1 MVSVR
6 EDGGALTSKT
16 KNRLT
21 LLLVDDDVEL
31 CSMMQEF
38 ICEAGHRLDV
48 AHNGSEGLTR
58 VLNGSY
64 DLMILDVMMPL
75 IDGVTVLQQ
84 IRRKMDIPVILLT
97 ARVQPKD
104 RIDGLNSGADDY
116 VPKPFDPDE
125 LHARIHAV
133 LRRSRRSRE
142 SVEDITTVGD
152 LRLDAR
158 TREVQLSGA
167 SIELTSIEFD
177 VLELLVRSV
186 GRIVPRDEI
195 TMLIFGREST
205 PYDRFLDVHISHLR
219 KKLEC
224 GKTLIR
230 AVRGVGYI
238 FTGRF

>member
-1 MVSVR
+1 MVDIG
-6 EDGGALTSKT
+6 ENGGALTLERN
-16 KNRLT
+16 NRLS

-38 ICEAGHRLDV
+38 IGEAGHQLDV
-48 AHNGSEGLTR
+48 AYNGREGLTR
-58 VLNGSY
+58 VLDGSY
-64 DLMILDVMMPL
+64 DLIILDVMMPI

-84 IRRKMDIPVILLT
+84 IRRRADIPVIMLT
-97 ARVQPKD
+97 ARVQQKD
-104 RIDGLNSGADDY
+104 RIHGLNAGADDY

-133 LRRSRRSRE
+133 LRRTRRSRE
-142 SVEDITTVGD
+142 SMENITTIGD
-152 LRLDAR
+152 LRLDAG
-158 TREVQLSGA
+158 TRQVYLSDT

-186 GRIVPRDEI
+186 GRIVSRDEI

-224 GKTLIR
+224 RKTLIR

-238 FTGRF
+238 FTGEF

>member
-1 MVSVR
+1 MVSVG
-6 EDGGALTSKT
+6 ENGAIPSSEK
-16 KNRLT
+16 KNRLS

-38 ICEAGHRLDV
+38 IREAGHHLDL
-48 AHNGSEGLTR
+48 AHDGREGLMR
-58 VLNGSY
+58 ILNGSY
-64 DLMILDVMMPL
+64 DLAILDVMMPV

-84 IRRKMDIPVILLT
+84 IRRRANIPVILLT
-97 ARVQPKD
+97 ARVQLED
-104 RIDGLNSGADDY
+104 RIHGLNAGADDY

-125 LHARIHAV
+125 LHARIHAI
-133 LRRSRRSRE
+133 LRRTQRSQE
-142 SVEDITTVGD
+142 SMEKITTIGD
-152 LRLDAR
+152 LRLDAA
-158 TREVQLSGA
+158 TREVRLSGNP
-167 SIELTSIEFD
+167 IELTSIEFD

-186 GRIVPRDEI
+186 GRVVSRDEI

-230 AVRGVGYI
+230 AIRGVGYI
-238 FTGRF
+238 FTGQF

>member
-1 MVSVR
+1 MVYVG
-6 EDGGALTSKT
+6 EDGGALTSEKN
-16 KNRLT
+16 NRLT
-21 LLLVDDDVEL
+21 LLLVDDDEEL

-38 ICEAGHRLDV
+38 IGEAGHQLDV
-48 AHNGSEGLTR
+48 AYNGREGLTR
-58 VLNGSY
+58 VLAGSY
-64 DLMILDVMMPL
+64 DLAILDVMMPI

-84 IRRKMDIPVILLT
+84 IRRKVDIPVILLT
-97 ARVQPKD
+97 ARVQQKD
-104 RIDGLNSGADDY
+104 RIDGLNAGADDY

-133 LRRSRRSRE
+133 LRRTRRSRE
-142 SVEDITTVGD
+142 SLENITAIGD
-152 LRLDAR
+152 LRLDAG
-158 TREVQLSGA
+158 TRQVHLSGT

-177 VLELLVRSV
+177 VLELLARSV
-186 GRIVPRDEI
+186 GRIVSRDEI

-238 FTGRF
+238 FTGQF